1 MDKQSGVLI
10 THQNLAIRNRS
21 RKQETLERGK
31 RGPRL
36 QRQLIVSGVTGKRGK
51 KRKKKRGKKKKKK
64 TTTTERKKKTIKR
77 RFFYNWQPFLLA
89 FVSWHGRCTDL
100 FFQRRRTLSRKIC
113 SFPEWRR
120 FINNIHHLENIWRPL
135 IFHANQPQPTSKGIA
150 DMEQTIRTNDFV
162 ENRDR
167 LTLWWS

>member
-51 KRKKKRGKKKKKK
+51 KRKKKRGKKKKEKK
-64 TTTTERKKKTIKR
+64 QQQQK
-77 RFFYNWQPFLLA
+77 
-89 FVSWHGRCTDL
+89 G
-100 FFQRRRTLSRKIC
+100 RRR
-113 SFPEWRR
+113 
-120 FINNIHHLENIWRPL
+120 
-135 IFHANQPQPTSKGIA
+135 Q
-150 DMEQTIRTNDFV
+150 
-162 ENRDR
+162 
-167 LTLWWS
+167 

>member
-51 KRKKKRGKKKKKK
+51 KRKKKRGKKKK
-64 TTTTERKKKTIKR
+64 RKKQQQQK
-77 RFFYNWQPFLLA
+77 
-89 FVSWHGRCTDL
+89 G
-100 FFQRRRTLSRKIC
+100 RRR
-113 SFPEWRR
+113 
-120 FINNIHHLENIWRPL
+120 
-135 IFHANQPQPTSKGIA
+135 Q
-150 DMEQTIRTNDFV
+150 
-162 ENRDR
+162 
-167 LTLWWS
+167 

>member
-51 KRKKKRGKKKKKK
+51 KRKKKRGKKKEEKQQQQK
-64 TTTTERKKKTIKR
+64 
-77 RFFYNWQPFLLA
+77 
-89 FVSWHGRCTDL
+89 G
-100 FFQRRRTLSRKIC
+100 RRR
-113 SFPEWRR
+113 
-120 FINNIHHLENIWRPL
+120 
-135 IFHANQPQPTSKGIA
+135 Q
-150 DMEQTIRTNDFV
+150 
-162 ENRDR
+162 
-167 LTLWWS
+167 

>member
-51 KRKKKRGKKKKKK
+51 KRKKKRGKKKEKNNNN
-64 TTTTERKKKTIKR
+64 RKEEEDNKEAV
-77 RFFYNWQPFLLA
+77 LL
-89 FVSWHGRCTDL
+89 
-100 FFQRRRTLSRKIC
+100 
-113 SFPEWRR
+113 
-120 FINNIHHLENIWRPL
+120 
-135 IFHANQPQPTSKGIA
+135 
-150 DMEQTIRTNDFV
+150 
-162 ENRDR
+162 
-167 LTLWWS
+167 

>member
-1 MDKQSGVLI
+1 MDKQSDVLI

-64 TTTTERKKKTIKR
+64 NNNNRKEEEDNKEAV
-77 RFFYNWQPFLLA
+77 LL
-89 FVSWHGRCTDL
+89 
-100 FFQRRRTLSRKIC
+100 
-113 SFPEWRR
+113 
-120 FINNIHHLENIWRPL
+120 
-135 IFHANQPQPTSKGIA
+135 
-150 DMEQTIRTNDFV
+150 
-162 ENRDR
+162 
-167 LTLWWS
+167 

>member
-51 KRKKKRGKKKKKK
+51 KRKKKRGKKKEKKQQQQK
-64 TTTTERKKKTIKR
+64 
-77 RFFYNWQPFLLA
+77 
-89 FVSWHGRCTDL
+89 G
-100 FFQRRRTLSRKIC
+100 RRR
-113 SFPEWRR
+113 
-120 FINNIHHLENIWRPL
+120 
-135 IFHANQPQPTSKGIA
+135 Q
-150 DMEQTIRTNDFV
+150 
-162 ENRDR
+162 
-167 LTLWWS
+167 